1 MADAETDLDPA
12 SGGPGMTATVLPPYG
27 DDEQRRASVSAAAA
41 GAAFTWHDVVTAT
54 DAGTATPLSHHI
66 GYELLFGSLLSL
78 IIVVTLLG
86 NGLVVTAVASFR
98 RLRSVTNYFVVS
110 LAVADITVA
119 ILVMPYALV
128 YDISEEWRY
137 GWVFC
142 YFFISCD
149 VTCCTASILHLC
161 VIALDRYL
169 AITQPFS
176 YHRKMSKRRALI
188 MIASVWICSSAISF
202 VPIYLGWFADHTK
215 MHELYVDSP
224 KCGLYVN
231 KVYAVISS
239 STSFYI
245 PLLVMIFAYVKIF
258 RIARKQAAEIRR
270 LENSIT
276 PDHLLIN
283 NGTPSGDPSL
293 DRVRKRSRKV
303 QKDSKAIKTLGTLV
317 GLFCICWLPFFLMY
331 LIVPFCSA
339 CAVPH
344 GVVAAITWLGY
355 VNSCIN
361 PCVYAYLNRDF
372 RIAFKRILSCGGR
385 CRPGR
390 RGGGRTGSYRRAGRC
405 DLHPDYACHCQMTL
419 AARRHSSTSSE
430 GRTPSLLSRDRVI
443 EAHPP
448 RTNGF
453 KGSRGHNVHHAI
465 AHESP
470 LTEVPDQAT

>member
-54 DAGTATPLSHHI
+54 DAGTATPLSHHV

-215 MHELYVDSP
+215 VSWMDEWID
-224 KCGLYVN
+224 
-231 KVYAVISS
+231 
-239 STSFYI
+239 
-245 PLLVMIFAYVKIF
+245 
-258 RIARKQAAEIRR
+258 
-270 LENSIT
+270 
-276 PDHLLIN
+276 
-283 NGTPSGDPSL
+283 
-293 DRVRKRSRKV
+293 
-303 QKDSKAIKTLGTLV
+303 
-317 GLFCICWLPFFLMY
+317 
-331 LIVPFCSA
+331 
-339 CAVPH
+339 
-344 GVVAAITWLGY
+344 
-355 VNSCIN
+355 
-361 PCVYAYLNRDF
+361 
-372 RIAFKRILSCGGR
+372 
-385 CRPGR
+385 
-390 RGGGRTGSYRRAGRC
+390 
-405 DLHPDYACHCQMTL
+405 
-419 AARRHSSTSSE
+419 
-430 GRTPSLLSRDRVI
+430 
-443 EAHPP
+443 
-448 RTNGF
+448 
-453 KGSRGHNVHHAI
+453 
-465 AHESP
+465 
-470 LTEVPDQAT
+470 